1 MIALIEEKTISN
13 TAGKTVL
20 EEIIWS
26 DKTPGD
32 VVKEKG
38 LAQISDTS
46 ALEAIVQSVI
56 DANQKVVA
64 DFHGG
69 KTNALGFLVGQCMRQ
84 SKGQGNPAIIRELLE
99 KALG

>member
-1 MIALIEEKTISN
+1 MF
-13 TAGKTVL
+13 
-20 EEIIWS
+20 
-26 DKTPGD
+26 
-32 VVKEKG
+32 
-38 LAQISDTS
+38 
-46 ALEAIVQSVI
+46 ALEKFTIPDDKQSVI

>member
-1 MIALIEEKTISN
+1 M
-13 TAGKTVL
+13 L